1 MVGRAWRSK
10 LVGIAHLSG
19 PAPGPNPEAE
29 PGGCRRG
36 LCSDTG
42 PPHSLPHSAPPTSNP
57 VQHSSLQGVYLLGSK
72 SHWEGVWKMCFSFQA
87 SLGRHSKGC
96 VPQTLTCVCHEACR
110 GLMPKCCG
118 VIESCPPRRHLECP
132 LRVSGGGNST
142 SWLGV
147 RLVFISITFLFLS
160 PIILGTYREYTGA
173 LGPLHTG
180 SFKPLTVWT

>member
-10 LVGIAHLSG
+10 LVGMAHLSG

-118 VIESCPPRRHLECP
+118 GHRELSSTQTPGMSLEGVGRWEQHLMAGCEAGFH
-132 LRVSGGGNST
+132 LHYFS
-142 SWLGV
+142 
-147 RLVFISITFLFLS
+147 VFIPNNFRDI
-160 PIILGTYREYTGA
+160 
-173 LGPLHTG
+173 
-180 SFKPLTVWT
+180 